1 MNNAVW
7 QGKPWQAFK
16 TFAIIFSFIVNIVLV
31 LVLLLVA
38 PIILPIVGEIVNPL
52 VGGLT
57 TSFIEMGDA
66 HIVQTIQV
74 DDEIPVQFDLALEQE
89 TVVTLSQA
97 VPVQVNA
104 QFVLPN
110 GGGSINGNVALQL
123 PAGLELPVYLS
134 LDVPVDEQIA
144 ISLPVSVDIPLDETE
159 LGVPFNRLENL
170 FIPLNDLLGGLP
182 SSNEELTTRVTD
194 SLTADGE

>member
-1 MNNAVW
+1 MNKAVW

-16 TFAIIFSFIVNIVLV
+16 TFAIIFSFIVNVVLV

-57 TSFIEMGDA
+57 QSFEEMEEA
-66 HIVQTIQV
+66 HIVQTIIV
-74 DDEIPVQFDLALEQE
+74 DDEIPVQFDLTLQE
-89 TVVTLSQA
+89 ETIVTLSEA
-97 VPVQVNA
+97 VPLQVSA

-123 PAGLELPVYLS
+123 PAGLELPVELS
-134 LDVPVDEQIA
+134 LVVPVDEQIA
-144 ISLPVSVDIPLDETE
+144 IQLPVEVDIPLDETE
-159 LGVPFNRLENL
+159 LGVPFNRLTGL
-170 FIPLNDLLGGLP
+170 FVPLNELLGGLP
-182 SSNEELTTRVTD
+182 TSNDELTTRLTD
-194 SLTADGE
+194 SLDNNDE